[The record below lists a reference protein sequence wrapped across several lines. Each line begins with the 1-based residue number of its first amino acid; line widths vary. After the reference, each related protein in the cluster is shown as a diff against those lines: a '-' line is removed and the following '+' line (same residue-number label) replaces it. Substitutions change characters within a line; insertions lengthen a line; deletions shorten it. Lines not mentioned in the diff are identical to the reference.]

1 MKRHKRID
9 LKEIPGGLYRYV
21 IVMRRRPF
29 RNKIN
34 RIMYWANQ
42 YKWDRAYY
50 KKHNHE

>member
-9 LKEIPGGLYRYV
+9 LKNIPGGLYRYV
-21 IVMRRRPF
+21 IVMRHRPF

-50 KKHNHE
+50 KKYDNE